1 MKLRTLAIASATF
14 ACATMLS
21 LGWSEQ
27 GGVSLSSNQASAQ
40 ARVVIR
46 PYASSAVYFHSA
58 DLPWYAVRAYYD
70 GGPWSGDRYS
80 YASWQDYAT
89 RNGIGCVPGTAIKG
103 QDGIMYRCQ

>member
-1 MKLRTLAIASATF
+1 MKLITLAIASATF

-27 GGVSLSSNQASAQ
+27 GGVSLSSNQTSAQ
-40 ARVVIR
+40 ARIVIR

-58 DLPWYAVRAYYD
+58 DLPWYAVRAYYH

-80 YASWQDYAT
+80 YASRQDYAT
-89 RNGIGCVPGTAIKG
+89 GNGIACVPGSASKG